1 MEERKS
7 LGAKGCYDQ
16 VQNAKWEIPDFF
28 FSHWG
33 QQHKGWLFPEPV

>member
-7 LGAKGCYDQ
+7 PGAKVARIKFRMQSG
-16 VQNAKWEIPDFF
+16 NFGFF

-33 QQHKGWLFPEPV
+33 QQQKGWLFPEPI